1 MAYII
6 LFVIIAVLCI
16 VIIYQSKT
24 NKSVFLSEKSKK
36 EFDLIALQEK
46 IKIERANEIKKFE
59 EFLATQNR
67 LREQIEQETAVFKR

>member
-1 MAYII
+1 MTYII

-16 VIIYQSKT
+16 VIVYQSKT

>member
-1 MAYII
+1 MTYII

-16 VIIYQSKT
+16 VIVYQSKT

-59 EFLATQNR
+59 EFLATQNC

>member
-16 VIIYQSKT
+16 VIVYQSKT